1 MKTATAMLRAPWLAL
16 LLAAAAP
23 PAAALDLSRE
33 DVGAFA
39 AEMRTKHGFEA
50 EWLDAVLADAAS
62 QPRIIELM
70 SKPAESVMP
79 WHAYRKHFLT
89 AERVDAGVAFWG
101 LHRED
106 VARISKSSGV
116 APHVI
121 VGIIGCET
129 FFGRITGKFRVV
141 DALSTLAFDYPPRS
155 SYFRAE
161 LEQFLLLAREEGFD
175 TKAVLGSYAGAMGN
189 GQFMPRSYRTWAV
202 DGDGDGK
209 RDLWGSWP
217 DVIASVANYLAD
229 HGWRAGEPVVAPA
242 SLWFPAAAGLVPGKL
257 APDTTVK
264 ALRDRGLAF
273 ETTLGAKAPALFI
286 NVDGDGGPE
295 LRAGFHNFGVVT
307 RYNRS
312 TLYALAVNDLGRR
325 IESRL
330 PQPAAPATIATPA
343 PLAVPSP

>member
-1 MKTATAMLRAPWLAL
+1 MRKNPATALLRAPWLAL
-16 LLAAAAP
+16 LVAVAAT
-23 PAAALDLSRE
+23 PARALDLESDTVR
-33 DVGAFA
+33 AFSE
-39 AEMRTKHGFEA
+39 EMKKKHGFDA
-50 EWLDAVLADAAS
+50 AWLDGVLADAAL

-70 SKPAESVMP
+70 TKPAEAVMP
-79 WHAYRKHFLT
+79 WYAYRNHFLT
-89 AERVDAGVAFWG
+89 AERVEAGITFWST
-101 LHRED
+101 HRADIE
-106 VARISKSSGV
+106 RIAKSSGV
-116 APHVI
+116 SPHVI

-129 FFGRITGKFRVV
+129 FFGRITGKYRVV
-141 DALSTLAFDYPPRS
+141 DALSTLAFDYPPRA

-175 TKAVLGSYAGAMGN
+175 TKTVLGSYAGAMGN
-189 GQFMPRSYRTWAV
+189 GQFMPRSYRTWAM

-229 HGWRAGEPVVAPA
+229 HGWRAGEPVLAPA
-242 SLWFPAAAGLVPGKL
+242 RLWFPGAHGLVPGKL

-273 ETTLGAKAPALFI
+273 DTSQGDKAPALFI
-286 NVDGDGGPE
+286 RVDGDGGPE
-295 LRAGFHNFGVVT
+295 LRAGFHNFGVIT

-325 IESRL
+325 VEALL
-330 PQPAAPATIATPA
+330 PPATPAAPVDSAR
-343 PLAVPSP
+343 

>member
-1 MKTATAMLRAPWLAL
+1 MRLATAMLRAPWLAL
-16 LLAAAAP
+16 LIAAAAM
-23 PAAALDLSRE
+23 PARALDLERE
-33 DVGAFA
+33 DVRAFA
-39 AEMRTKHGFEA
+39 GEMEKKHGFDPA
-50 EWLDAVLADAAS
+50 WLDGVLADAAS

-70 SKPAESVMP
+70 TKPAESVKP
-79 WHAYRKHFLT
+79 WYAYRNHFLT
-89 AERVDAGVAFWG
+89 AERIDAGIAFWNQNG
-101 LHRED
+101 ESI
-106 VARISKSSGV
+106 ARISKSSGV

-129 FFGRITGKFRVV
+129 YFGRITGKFRVV

-229 HGWRAGEPVVAPA
+229 HGWRAGEPVVEPA
-242 SLWFPAAAGLVPGKL
+242 SLWFPKAEGLVPGKL
-257 APDTTVK
+257 APDSTVK
-264 ALRDRGLAF
+264 ALRDRGLSF
-273 ETTLGAKAPALFI
+273 ETTQADKAPALFI
-286 NVDGDGGPE
+286 RVDGDGGPE
-295 LRAGFHNFGVVT
+295 LRAGFHNFGVIT

-325 IESRL
+325 IEARL
-330 PQPAAPATIATPA
+330 LPPAAPAAPA
-343 PLAVPSP
+343 P

>member
-1 MKTATAMLRAPWLAL
+1 MRMNPATELLRAPLLAL
-16 LLAAAAP
+16 LAAVAAL
-23 PAAALDLSRE
+23 PARALDLERE
-33 DVGAFA
+33 NVRAFA
-39 AEMRTKHGFEA
+39 DEMQRKHGFDA
-50 EWLDAVLADAAS
+50 AWLGAVLADAAI

-70 SKPAESVMP
+70 TKPAEAVMP
-79 WHAYRKHFLT
+79 WYAYRNHFLT
-89 AERVDAGVAFWG
+89 AERVDAGIDFWTT
-101 LHRED
+101 HRQDIE
-106 VARISKSSGV
+106 RIAKSSGV

-129 FFGRITGKFRVV
+129 FFGRITGKYRVV
-141 DALSTLAFDYPPRS
+141 DALSTLAFDYPPRA

-175 TKAVLGSYAGAMGN
+175 TKVVLGSYAGAMGN
-189 GQFMPRSYRTWAV
+189 GQFMPRSYRTWAM

-242 SLWFPAAAGLVPGKL
+242 RLWFPVSGGLVPGKL

-273 ETTLGAKAPALFI
+273 DTTQGDKAPALFI
-286 NVDGDGGPE
+286 RVDGDGGPE
-295 LRAGFHNFGVVT
+295 LRAGFHNFGVIT

-325 IESRL
+325 VEALL
-330 PQPAAPATIATPA
+330 PPPETPAASA
-343 PLAVPSP
+343 P

>member
-1 MKTATAMLRAPWLAL
+1 MRKNPATALLRAPWLAL
-16 LLAAAAP
+16 LVAVAAT
-23 PAAALDLSRE
+23 PARALDLGSDTVR
-33 DVGAFA
+33 AFSE
-39 AEMRTKHGFEA
+39 EMKKKHGFDA
-50 EWLDAVLADAAS
+50 AWLDGVLADAAL

-70 SKPAESVMP
+70 TKPAEAVMP
-79 WHAYRKHFLT
+79 WYAYRNHFLT
-89 AERVDAGVAFWG
+89 AERVEAGITFWST
-101 LHRED
+101 HRADIE
-106 VARISKSSGV
+106 RIAKSSGV
-116 APHVI
+116 SPHVI

-129 FFGRITGKFRVV
+129 FFGRITGKYRVV
-141 DALSTLAFDYPPRS
+141 DALSTLAFDYPPRA

-175 TKAVLGSYAGAMGN
+175 TKTVLGSYAGAMGN
-189 GQFMPRSYRTWAV
+189 GQFMPRSYRTWAM

-229 HGWRAGEPVVAPA
+229 HGWRAGEPVLAPA
-242 SLWFPAAAGLVPGKL
+242 RLWFPGADGLVPGKL

-273 ETTLGAKAPALFI
+273 DTSQGDKAPALFI
-286 NVDGDGGPE
+286 RVDGDGGPE
-295 LRAGFHNFGVVT
+295 LRAGFHNFGVIT

-325 IESRL
+325 VEALL
-330 PQPAAPATIATPA
+330 PPATPAAPVDSAR
-343 PLAVPSP
+343 

>member
-1 MKTATAMLRAPWLAL
+1 MRMKPATALLRAPCLAL
-16 LLAAAAP
+16 LVAAAAL
-23 PAAALDLSRE
+23 PARALDLESDKVRTFSE
-33 DVGAFA
+33 
-39 AEMRTKHGFEA
+39 EMRKKHGFDA
-50 EWLDAVLADAAS
+50 AWLDGVLADAAL

-70 SKPAESVMP
+70 TKPAEAVMP
-79 WHAYRKHFLT
+79 WYAYRNHFLT
-89 AERVDAGVAFWG
+89 AERVEAGIAFWSM
-101 LHRED
+101 HRADIE
-106 VARISKSSGV
+106 RIAKSSGV
-116 APHVI
+116 SPHVI

-129 FFGRITGKFRVV
+129 FFGRITGKYRVV
-141 DALSTLAFDYPPRS
+141 DALSTLAFDYPPRA

-175 TKAVLGSYAGAMGN
+175 TKTVLGSYAGAMGN
-189 GQFMPRSYRTWAV
+189 GQFMPRSYRTWAT

-229 HGWRAGEPVVAPA
+229 HGWRTGEPVVAPA
-242 SLWFPAAAGLVPGKL
+242 RLWFPNADKLVPGKL

-273 ETTLGAKAPALFI
+273 DTTQGDKAPALFI
-286 NVDGDGGPE
+286 KVDGDGGPE
-295 LRAGFHNFGVVT
+295 LRAGFHNFGVIT

-325 IESRL
+325 VEALL
-330 PQPAAPATIATPA
+330 PPPADPAAPVASAR
-343 PLAVPSP
+343 